1 MGRRFLALA
10 LCAACGAS
18 RATDPVAAGQGGAP
32 AQNAATDDDR
42 DRDQLLDGADR
53 CPAVAEDRDGFEDE
67 DGCPD
72 TDDDADTI
80 ADVDDR
86 CPREPETANGHED
99 DDGCPDRCPVYT
111 PTSKHC
117 VLGPLFF
124 ARGEVTATFSKHN
137 ADNNKML
144 VELTAY
150 AMRERPNDIFLVTL
164 TGYRDRKEPR
174 ALSKQ
179 RAERLKQQLVDAGVN
194 ADRLEI
200 VDGGVA
206 THTDENRHRRVD
218 LVIAKQRIN
227 VQDSDDWECT
237 PMGPLYIRLTD
248 EQRKAYCLPPR
259 TP

>member
-1 MGRRFLALA
+1 VRRLLAFL
-10 LCAACGAS
+10 LCAACGAP
-18 RATDPVAAGQGGAP
+18 RGAEPAGVRHGGTPEHKARH
-32 AQNAATDDDR
+32 DDDG

-53 CPAVAEDRDGFEDE
+53 CPAAAEDRDGFEDD

-72 TDDDADTI
+72 NDDDSDRI
-80 ADVDDR
+80 ADADDR

-111 PTSKHC
+111 PTNKHC

-137 ADNNKML
+137 AANNKML

-174 ALSKQ
+174 TLSRQ
-179 RAERLKQQLVDAGVN
+179 RAEQLEQQLVDAGVE
-194 ADRLEI
+194 ADRLEV
-200 VDGGVA
+200 VDGGIA

-218 LVIAKQRIN
+218 LVIAKQR
-227 VQDSDDWECT
+227 VAMQDSDDWECT

-248 EQRKAYCLPPR
+248 EQRKKYCLPPR